1 MTRVLPQPTKVSK
14 PFWDACRRGE
24 FIIQKCG
31 NCGSHLF
38 YPVRMCPDCSSLD
51 LGWVPASGKGTIYS
65 LSTLV
70 QATDGDK
77 DGPPTILALV
87 ALDEGP
93 VMMSNIVG
101 KDAGDARIGDSVAV
115 EFASVSDEISLPMF
129 HRV

>member
-1 MTRVLPQPTKVSK
+1 MPRVLPQPTKVSQ

-24 FIIQKCG
+24 FIIQKCD

-38 YPVRMCPDCSSLD
+38 YPVRMCPECSNLELS
-51 LGWVPASGKGTIYS
+51 WVPASGRGTIYS

-70 QATDGDK
+70 QATDADK
-77 DGPPTILALV
+77 LGPPTILALV
-87 ALDEGP
+87 ALAEGP

-101 KDAGDARIGDSVAV
+101 EGAEEARIGDNVAV
-115 EFASVSDEISLPMF
+115 EFAPVSEDFSLPMF